1 MLALGHVV
9 CGLQPKT
16 EPAALIV
23 HRPTTDPLVAARN
36 MQAFWAL
43 ADADDPA
50 ASAWLARPKSAGS
63 QMSKGRPQDLMLFAT
78 NASDLQN
85 RSAVTTPPPAKRK
98 GRSTGLGRAVVSLLG
113 DTVGPGVL
121 DHGAFFAS
129 LLSFLIFLTFV
140 SLGRRSLSNPS
151 FRARS
156 NVWSCMVVA
165 CLSGGGS
172 KRRLAPP
179 PPPEPEPLEVL
190 SFWKNAMR
198 LMGCAFGVFVT
209 HLTWGFLQERIMTQP
224 YPAAPYY
231 FTSSNFLVLSNRFAA
246 VLVSAAVRILHRPKT
261 QRFLPPYKYSFCAYA
276 NVVSSMCQYEMLKYV
291 SFPAQVLSKSC
302 KMLPVMVMSFFV
314 SGKRHGYFD
323 WLVALMVVVG
333 ASAFQLGAPI
343 VTQSTVHDGQLTG
356 LLLIGGY
363 IASDAFAAAWQSQ
376 LFKQS
381 GIDIATMM
389 LMCNIFSCI
398 FTFAGFVVTLEF
410 IDVWRFVQANPH
422 ALADIA
428 VISVASAF
436 GQTFILLTIK
446 YYGAAVFAAIATVR
460 QLVSILVSIG
470 LFGHVISQ
478 MQIVAIA
485 IVFVALAAQ
494 CFYRWRISRRAARAA
509 AEADSRQGLPM
520 PKPPSMPE
528 LHQTMP

>member
-1 MLALGHVV
+1 MLLGHVV
-9 CGLQPKT
+9 CGLQPK
-16 EPAALIV
+16 EPAALII
-23 HRPTTDPLVAARN
+23 HRPTSDPLAAARN

-50 ASAWLARPKSAGS
+50 AAAWLAWPKNTDSS
-63 QMSKGRPQDLMLFAT
+63 QMSKGRPQDLMLFAI
-78 NASDLQN
+78 NASDSQN
-85 RSAVTTPPPAKRK
+85 SSTVTNPPPAKY
-98 GRSTGLGRAVVSLLG
+98 LGRG
-113 DTVGPGVL
+113 
-121 DHGAFFAS
+121 HGAFFAS
-129 LLSFLIFLTFV
+129 LLSFLIFLAFV
-140 SLGRRSLSNPS
+140 SLGRRSLSDPS
-151 FRARS
+151 FQARS
-156 NVWSCMVVA
+156 NVWSCMVAA

-179 PPPEPEPLEVL
+179 PPPEPEPELPL
-190 SFWKNAMR
+190 PFWTNAMR
-198 LMGCAFGVFVT
+198 LMGCGFGVFAT

-224 YPAAPYY
+224 YPGAPYY

-246 VLVSAAVRILHRPKT
+246 VLVSIVVRIFHRPAT
-261 QRFLPPYKYSFCAYA
+261 QGRFLPPYKYSFCAYA

-302 KMLPVMVMSFFV
+302 KMLPVMVMSFLV

-323 WLVALMVVVG
+323 WLVALLVVVG
-333 ASAFQLGAPI
+333 ASAFQLGNSEPQGA
-343 VTQSTVHDGQLTG
+343 VHDGQLTG
-356 LLLIGGY
+356 ILLIGGY

-446 YYGAAVFAAIATVR
+446 YYGAAVFAALATVR
-460 QLVSILVSIG
+460 QLVSILVSIA
-470 LFGHVISQ
+470 LFGHRISS

-485 IVFVALAAQ
+485 IVFVALAAH

-509 AEADSRQGLPM
+509 ADGRQGPL
-520 PKPPSMPE
+520 PKPPSLPE
-528 LHQTMP
+528 LHA